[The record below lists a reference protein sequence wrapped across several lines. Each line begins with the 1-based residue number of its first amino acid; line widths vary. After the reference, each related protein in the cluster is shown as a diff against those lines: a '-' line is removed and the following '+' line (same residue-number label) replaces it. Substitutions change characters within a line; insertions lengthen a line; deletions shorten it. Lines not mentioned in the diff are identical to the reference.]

1 MECSIFSHVFL
12 WISHWN
18 VDGSGISIASHGY
31 DDTRKRLLP
40 GPPAEACGG
49 KEGRP
54 EQVVLTPS
62 DVMGYIIW
70 YPLVMTNIANWKITM
85 FNG

>member
-1 MECSIFSHVFL
+1 MFSYEFPIETSMDRGFPL
-12 WISHWN
+12 PAMATMTPA
-18 VDGSGISIASHGY
+18 SGYSQV
-31 DDTRKRLLP
+31 P
-40 GPPAEACGG
+40 QGPPAEACGG

-62 DVMGYIIW
+62 DVMGFLW

-85 FNG
+85 